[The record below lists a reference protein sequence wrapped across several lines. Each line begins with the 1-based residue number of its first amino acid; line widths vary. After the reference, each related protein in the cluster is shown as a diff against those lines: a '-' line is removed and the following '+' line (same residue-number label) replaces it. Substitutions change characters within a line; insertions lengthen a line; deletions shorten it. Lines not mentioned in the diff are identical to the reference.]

1 MKKMKSKTV
10 ALLIMIV
17 LLAVNSGLLFSY
29 YSFYLSDRMIT
40 DLTEAKNQNYNS
52 LYAIAKTIDGKNL
65 DDSIKVI
72 KSYTKEN
79 GGYVTL
85 KDSKKNVIYTNK
97 KESDKLFSSTIII
110 YINDNEY
117 ELTYSRISML
127 PGMKLIRNFIVY
139 EIILVSTSVII
150 AFFVSSKKL
159 IDPIETITKDINDYK
174 YGKRP
179 YKRKM
184 PKKMQRI
191 QNTFVDMV
199 DSLEIEKDY
208 QNQII
213 ASISHD
219 IKTPLTSV
227 IGYADRLKN
236 KNLTEDKKIK
246 YIDKI
251 YNKAFLIKEI
261 LEEFD
266 DYQSC
271 NLKETLKFDNI
282 SIKELCNNIKKDFE
296 EELNDKKIVLEI
308 TSNCDDKVI
317 SVDVVKLRRVFS
329 NIITNSVTHF
339 KGKQGVIN
347 VLISYKRNFFKFEV
361 ADNGGGIA
369 NARDIKKIFEPLYTT
384 DPSRKI
390 PGLGLSICKQI
401 VSAHDG
407 RIYAENNDIGG
418 LSIIFILPGSFNKI

>member
-10 ALLIMIV
+10 ALLIIIV

-52 LYAIAKTIDGKNL
+52 LYTIAKTIDGKNL

-110 YINDNEY
+110 YINDDEY

-282 SIKELCNNIKKDFE
+282 CIKELCNNIKKDFE
-296 EELNDKKIVLEI
+296 EELNDKKIALKI
-308 TSNCDDKVI
+308 TSDCDDKAI

-347 VLISYKRNFFKFEV
+347 VVISYKRNFFKFEV

-369 NARDIKKIFEPLYTT
+369 NASDIKRIFEPLYTT

-401 VSAHDG
+401 VSAHEG
-407 RIYAENNDIGG
+407 RIYAENNNIGG
-418 LSIIFILPGSFNKI
+418 LSIIFILPGSFNKV

>member
-10 ALLIMIV
+10 ALLIIIV

-52 LYAIAKTIDGKNL
+52 LYTIAKTIDGKNL

-72 KSYTKEN
+72 KSYTNEN

-110 YINDNEY
+110 YINDDEY

-296 EELNDKKIVLEI
+296 EELNDKKIALKI

-347 VLISYKRNFFKFEV
+347 VVISYKRNFFKFEV

-369 NARDIKKIFEPLYTT
+369 NASDIKRIFEPLYTT

-401 VSAHDG
+401 VSAHEG
-407 RIYAENNDIGG
+407 RIYAENNNIGG
-418 LSIIFILPGSFNKI
+418 LSIIFILPGSFNKV

>member
-10 ALLIMIV
+10 ALLIIIV

-40 DLTEAKNQNYNS
+40 DLTDAKNQNYNS

-150 AFFVSSKKL
+150 TFFVSSKKL

-296 EELNDKKIVLEI
+296 EELNDKKIALKI

-369 NARDIKKIFEPLYTT
+369 NASDIKRIFEPLYTT

-407 RIYAENNDIGG
+407 RIYAENNNIGG
-418 LSIIFILPGSFNKI
+418 LSIIFILPGSFNKV

>member
-10 ALLIMIV
+10 ALLIIIV

-40 DLTEAKNQNYNS
+40 DLTDAKNQNYNS

-282 SIKELCNNIKKDFE
+282 CIKELCNNIKKDFE
-296 EELNDKKIVLEI
+296 EELNDKKIALKI
-308 TSNCDDKVI
+308 TSDCDDKAI

-347 VLISYKRNFFKFEV
+347 VVISYKRNFFKFEV

-407 RIYAENNDIGG
+407 RIYAENNNIGG
-418 LSIIFILPGSFNKI
+418 LSIIFILPGSFNKV